1 MQNLKKDLKSKE
13 FKNVYLL
20 YGTESY
26 LKRFYKN
33 QLKSKIINDDDTM
46 NYAYFD
52 NRSFDAK
59 EVMSFCDTMPFFSDY
74 RLVIVENSGVCK
86 STNDEL
92 AEYIATIPETAIL
105 VFVEEAVDKRN
116 KVFKAIQGKGLAVE
130 FTSLKTDELNAWV
143 GGYLRKNNTN
153 MTNNAYNLFLSK
165 VGTDLENIEKELK
178 KLVDYTYGRESI
190 SVEDVEAI
198 CTVQVENKIFDMIDA
213 IIGKD
218 MKKAMDKYY
227 DLLTLKESPMRI
239 LFLISKQYNQLLK
252 VKLLREA
259 GFPVDDVA
267 KKAGMS
273 EWLAKKTLNM
283 AGRFSVGQLETCVRE
298 CVEAEEAVKTGK
310 INDRLSVEIIISKF
324 VSM

>member
-1 MQNLKKDLKSKE
+1 MQNLKKDLKSGE
-13 FKNVYLL
+13 YKNVYLL

-46 NYAYFD
+46 NYAH
-52 NRSFDAK
+52 FDARSYDVK
-59 EVMSFCDTMPFFSDY
+59 EVMGFCDTMPFFSDY

-86 STNDEL
+86 GSNDEL
-92 AEYIATIPETAIL
+92 AEYIPNIPDTAIL

-116 KVFKAIQGKGLAVE
+116 KVFKAIQAKGLAVE
-130 FTSLKTDELNAWV
+130 FTALKSEELNAWV
-143 GGYLRKNNTN
+143 GGFLRKNNTN

-178 KLVDYTYGRESI
+178 KLVDYTYGRDSI

-213 IIGKD
+213 IIAKD

-227 DLLTLKESPMRI
+227 DLLTLKEPPMRI

-252 VKLLREA
+252 LKSLREA
-259 GFPVDDVA
+259 GFPVDDIA

-273 EWLAKKTLNM
+273 EWLAKKNLNM
-283 AGRFSVGQLETCVRE
+283 AGKFSVAQLEKCVSE
-298 CVEAEEAVKTGK
+298 CVIYEEAVKTGK

>member
-1 MQNLKKDLKSKE
+1 MQNLKKDLKSGE
-13 FKNVYLL
+13 YKNVYLL

-33 QLKSKIINDDDTM
+33 QLKSKIINDGDTM
-46 NYAYFD
+46 NYAH
-52 NRSFDAK
+52 FDARSYDVK
-59 EVMSFCDTMPFFSDY
+59 EVMGFCDTMPFFSDY

-86 STNDEL
+86 GSNDEL
-92 AEYIATIPETAIL
+92 AEYIPNIPDTAIL

-116 KVFKAIQGKGLAVE
+116 KVFKAIQAKGLAVE
-130 FTSLKTDELNAWV
+130 FTALKSEELNAWV
-143 GGYLRKNNTN
+143 GGFLRKNNTN

-178 KLVDYTYGRESI
+178 KLVDYTYGRDSI

-213 IIGKD
+213 IIAKD

-227 DLLTLKESPMRI
+227 DLLTLKEPPMRI

-252 VKLLREA
+252 LKSLREA
-259 GFPVDDVA
+259 GFPVDDIA

-273 EWLAKKTLNM
+273 EWLAKKNLNM
-283 AGRFSVGQLETCVRE
+283 AGKFSVAQLEKCVSE
-298 CVEAEEAVKTGK
+298 CVIYEEAVKTGK